1 MKLVVFDIETTGLDK
16 EKDHIIQ
23 FSAVKYD
30 KNDPKNPETYSTY
43 IKPTGPYTMSIAAL
57 SKHHITPQFLE
68 DKPEFI
74 DVAQDILDFING
86 CAILTYNGLSFDA
99 PFLKRH
105 FKECGID
112 WSFSDIPFYDAF
124 LEEKRRYSHKLE
136 DTYKRYMG
144 STMMEN
150 GLNPHNAL
158 SDCFATLSIFLEQ
171 QKIQKFAPEDIL
183 TEDGFIKI
191 MDFSGKETECLAIG
205 KWSGVSIEY
214 VAKHDISY
222 ISCILNN
229 PGFDKKTKLI
239 CESYIA

>member
-1 MKLVVFDIETTGLDK
+1 MKLVVFDIETTGTDK
-16 EKDHIIQ
+16 ERDHIIQ

-30 KNDPKNPETYSTY
+30 KNDPKNLETYSTY
-43 IKPTGPYTMSIAAL
+43 VKPTGPYTMSVAAL
-57 SKHHITPQFLE
+57 SKHNITPKFLE

-99 PFLKRH
+99 PILKRH

-112 WSFSDIPFYDAF
+112 WSFIDIPFYDAF
-124 LEEKRRYSHKLE
+124 LEEKRRNSHRLE
-136 DTYKRYMG
+136 ETYKRYMG
-144 STMMEN
+144 STMEEN
-150 GLNPHNAL
+150 GLNPHDAL
-158 SDCFATLSIFLEQ
+158 SDCLATLTVFLEQ
-171 QKIQKFAPEDIL
+171 QKIQKFGPEDIL

-191 MDFSGKETECLAIG
+191 MDFSGKDTECFAVG

-214 VAKHDISY
+214 VAKHDRSY
-222 ISCILNN
+222 ITWILNN

-239 CESYIA
+239 CESYIV